1 MDSILEHKHI
11 GVQTCL
17 RMRRV
22 FLNAC
27 SLCNHSLQPLWALL
41 HIQHGVINLMSTFQ
55 ILSCPLLMSSASR
68 MATRRPTA
76 FRTTRILVTPLPFV
90 LHCQTRPTTLS
101 TQRRLPTVPRE
112 STKTHPRAQLHQ
124 SDTIWDLMPMLRP
137 HTHRPHPHF
146 WESPPINQ
154 LFQVLARRLSI
165 STHRLIHHSAQ
176 LLVTQTV
183 FLYHTYLIFLSTAWL
198 YLQMMNNFSSPKL
211 R

>member
-1 MDSILEHKHI
+1 MH
-11 GVQTCL
+11 CA
-17 RMRRV
+17 

-41 HIQHGVINLMSTFQ
+41 HIRHGVINLMLTFQ
-55 ILSCPLLMSSASR
+55 ILSCPLLTSPASR

-76 FRTTRILVTPLPFV
+76 FRTTRTLASPLPFV
-90 LHCQTRPTTLS
+90 LCCQTQPTTPS
-101 TQRRLPTVPRE
+101 TQRRLPTVPPE
-112 STKTHPRAQLHQ
+112 SAKTHPRARLHR
-124 SDTIWDLMPMLRP
+124 SDAIWDPMPMLRP
-137 HTHRPHPHF
+137 RTHRPHPRF

-183 FLYHTYLIFLSTAWL
+183 FLYDTYFILLSTAWL
-198 YLQMMNNFSSPKL
+198 YLQMTNNFSSPKL